1 MISLIH
7 LYLSQ
12 CSNSCFNAVVG
23 AIERVSSAM
32 YGILFAGVCGVA
44 GALVVLPVAIVKAR
58 KAREA

>member
-1 MISLIH
+1 MISLIS
-7 LYLSQ
+7 SQ
-12 CSNSCFNAVVG
+12 CSNSCFNAAVG
-23 AIERVSSAM
+23 AIERVSSAK